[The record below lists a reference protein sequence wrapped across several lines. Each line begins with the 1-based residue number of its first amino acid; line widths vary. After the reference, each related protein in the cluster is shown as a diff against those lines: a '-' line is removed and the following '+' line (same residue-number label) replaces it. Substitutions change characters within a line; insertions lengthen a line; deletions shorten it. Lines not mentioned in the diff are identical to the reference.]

1 MPPARG
7 FHQGASK
14 EMSGATTPEIFPLKW
29 LGQAQH
35 ERVQA
40 PYLIRERAA
49 PCAIANTR
57 CERL

>member
-1 MPPARG
+1 
-7 FHQGASK
+7 
-14 EMSGATTPEIFPLKW
+14 MSGATTPEIFLLKW

-57 CERL
+57 WERLLGDMPSVPS